1 MRHFKS
7 KESRYR
13 YPVLFNALF
22 AMSYKTIVTLIDNDH
37 THACFLVGGASRG
50 VLIPSKKK

>member
-1 MRHFKS
+1 MRDFKS

-22 AMSYKTIVTLIDNDH
+22 AVSYKTIVTLIDNDH
-37 THACFLVGGASRG
+37 AHACFFWWG
-50 VLIPSKKK
+50 VLLEEF